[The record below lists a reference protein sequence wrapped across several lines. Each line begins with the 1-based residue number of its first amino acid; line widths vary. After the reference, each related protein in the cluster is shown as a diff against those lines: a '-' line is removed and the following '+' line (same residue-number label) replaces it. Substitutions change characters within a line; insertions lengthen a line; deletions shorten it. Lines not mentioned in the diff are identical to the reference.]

1 MQQTFSTGQRIQ
13 VRGEDFI
20 ITDVKN
26 NYDET
31 QILETEGVSE
41 LVKNRRFTFDTNIDT
56 DIKTVDPRHTKLI
69 PDKDTGYRKTKLYL
83 ETQLR
88 SSVVTSDKITI
99 GHKAAMDVADYQ
111 LTPTIKALKLPR
123 PRLLIADTVGLGKT
137 VEVGIA
143 LSELIKRGRGKRIL
157 VLALKSILGQFQQDI
172 WNRFAIPL
180 VRLDSVG
187 IAQLKSKL
195 PLNKNPFDY
204 YDKTIISIDTLKNN
218 AKFQHYI
225 EKSHWDV
232 IVIDECHTVA
242 NSSSQRG
249 SLAQD
254 LSGRCESLLLT
265 SATPHNGKR
274 ENFANLIRMIE
285 PTAISRT
292 GSFTKEDIEPYYV
305 RRFKHDI
312 EDDNIRANFQER
324 DVIRLDTE
332 LSELEEEFL
341 SIQQKLK
348 VTALQDADRN
358 DQLFS
363 IGIFKAYMSSPLAA
377 KVTLERRLEKIQ
389 AKAQRTPKEEEL
401 ATDIQKLI
409 GILER
414 IIKENQDSKYQRFKK
429 ALVDLEWSGYP
440 SDDRLVVFAE
450 RIDTL
455 DYLYDNLVRDFDLK
469 EERIATFSGSLS
481 DVDQQ
486 RMIEDFGKE
495 DSEVRILLCSDAG
508 SQGVNLHHHCNR
520 MFNYD
525 VPWSLITLDQ
535 RNGRID
541 RYGQKKTPHI
551 YYIVTDSAVDGIKT
565 DLHIIEK
572 VRQKEEVVHKTL
584 GDAGSVMKLY
594 DANSEER
601 RVEKAILEQDEDFM
615 ERIEK
620 ESEEFDYA
628 SLGFD
633 ESTPALETEDQMIDP
648 VFSLYNNDTSYYQ
661 DLFQQLLASGQ
672 LERDQFE
679 MHEDGYLEFKYD
691 DRISDILYDL
701 PEEALPNKNSHLK
714 LSPKQETVQKA
725 IEDARKTSGEWAE
738 FQMMFDQHPL
748 VRYMLTKMDASI
760 DKGVAPVARLGDQ
773 LPENSTWVVIHGQ
786 VSNDLGQPVYS
797 EFFVIGLDESGAMR
811 REPMSLTEFNEKFK
825 ISEQL
830 YAREIT
836 EEHIEQLESLLTDA
850 VKVAETMYM
859 PKKQNELELAMEKK
873 LKDYQVQLHQWKRH
887 SLEQLDLDFEEV
899 NMNSFQQRRKENE
912 MYRINNITDKTS
924 RFFKDF
930 TSLSNDAFLKII
942 AVFYNR
948 TNA

>member
-1 MQQTFSTGQRIQ
+1 MSETFSAGQRIT

-26 NYDET
+26 NYDDT
-31 QILETEGVSE
+31 QIIETEGVSE

-56 DIKTVDPRHTKLI
+56 DITTVDPQNTRLI
-69 PDKDTGYRKTKLYL
+69 ADRDTGYRKTKLYL

-88 SSVVTSDKITI
+88 SSVVISDKITI
-99 GHKAAMDVADYQ
+99 GHKAAIDVAEYQ
-111 LTPTIKALKLPR
+111 LTPTLKALMLPR

-157 VLALKSILGQFQQDI
+157 VLALKSILAQFQQDI

-180 VRLDSVG
+180 VRLDSLG
-187 IAQLKSKL
+187 IARLKSKL

-242 NSSSQRG
+242 NRGSQRG
-249 SLAQD
+249 SLAEK
-254 LSGRCESLLLT
+254 LATKCESLLLT

-292 GSFTKEDIEPYYV
+292 GSFTKKDIEPYYV

-312 EDDNIRANFQER
+312 EDDTIRSNFQER
-324 DVIRLDTE
+324 DVVRLDAP
-332 LSELEEEFL
+332 LYELEEDFL
-341 SIQQKLK
+341 SIQQQLK
-348 VTALQDADRN
+348 ISALQNADRN

-363 IGIFKAYMSSPLAA
+363 IGIFKAYMSSPQAA
-377 KVTLERRLEKIQ
+377 KSTLENRLEKIQ
-389 AKAQRTPKEEEL
+389 NKKDKT
-401 ATDIQKLI
+401 
-409 GILER
+409 
-414 IIKENQDSKYQRFKK
+414 IKEDELIEKISELIDILKQIITEKKDSKYQKFKE
-429 ALVDLEWSGYP
+429 ALIDLGWAGKP
-440 SDDRLVVFAE
+440 SDDRIVVFAE

-455 DYLYDNLVRDFDLK
+455 KYLSDRISYDFDLK
-469 EERIATFSGSLS
+469 EERIATFSGSLN

-486 RMIEDFGKE
+486 EMIEDFGKK
-495 DSEVRILLCSDAG
+495 DSDVKILLCSDAA

-525 VPWSLITLDQ
+525 IPWSLITLDQ

-551 YYIVTDSAVDGIKT
+551 YYIVTDSSIEEVKT
-565 DLHIIEK
+565 DLHILNKILE
-572 VRQKEEVVHKTL
+572 KEEVVHETL

-594 DANSEER
+594 DANNEEQKVR
-601 RVEKAILEQDEDFM
+601 EAILEQDVNFLES
-615 ERIEK
+615 IAQ
-620 ESEEFDYA
+620 ESEEFDYE
-628 SLGFD
+628 SLFD
-633 ESTPALETEDQMIDP
+633 DTTPARESEDEMIHP
-648 VFSLYNNDTSYYQ
+648 AFSIYTGDTAYYK

-672 LERDQFE
+672 LESDQFE
-679 MHEDGYLEFKYD
+679 LHEDGYLEFKYD
-691 DRISDILYDL
+691 ERIADILYDL
-701 PEEALPNKNSHLK
+701 PNEALPNKNSYLK
-714 LSPKQETVQKA
+714 LSPDKQVVQKS
-725 IEDARKTSGEWAE
+725 IEDSRKKSGEWSE
-738 FQMMFDQHPL
+738 FQMMYDLHPL
-748 VRYMLTKMDASI
+748 IRYMLTKMDASI

-786 VSNDLGQPVYS
+786 VSNDLGQPIYS
-797 EFFVIGLDESGAMR
+797 DFFVIGLKTNGAII
-811 REPMSLTEFNEKFK
+811 REPLSLSAFNKLFK
-825 ISEQL
+825 ISDQL
-830 YAREIT
+830 YTREIK
-836 EEHIEQLESLLTDA
+836 EEHITKLEKLLSDA
-850 VKVAETMYM
+850 VEVAQTMYM
-859 PKKQNELELAMEKK
+859 PKKQNELELKMEKK
-873 LKDYQVQLHQWKRH
+873 LKDYEERLFDWKINA
-887 SLEQLDLDFEEV
+887 LEQLAIDFEEV
-899 NMNSFQQRRKENE
+899 TMNAFQHRRRENKL
-912 MYRINNITDKTS
+912 YRIENITDKTS

-930 TSLSNDAFLKII
+930 TSLSNEAFLKII

-948 TNA
+948 TNK